1 MTFLNKIIGYILLIA
16 GLALI
21 VFAVFQSYG
30 IFTGKA
36 LPPVIFKVSS
46 FQGASQKSTEPS
58 DLQGQLQNVVNQQ
71 IGQVLPPEILPKI
84 FNLAAWSF
92 LAFILI
98 FAGGT
103 IASIGVKL
111 IKIV

>member
-1 MTFLNKIIGYILLIA
+1 MTFLNKIIGYVLLIA

-21 VFAVFQSYG
+21 VFMVSQSYS

-46 FQGASQKSTEPS
+46 FQSALEKSTEPL
-58 DLQGQLQNVVNQQ
+58 DLQGQMQNVVNQQ

-84 FNLAAWSF
+84 FNLVAWSF
-92 LAFILI
+92 FAFILI